1 MSRGGSPSRAKL
13 GDRMHSAALAG
24 EAGAVPWL
32 EVKAALMASQNRLG
46 ALQLLAS
53 VSDYDPL
60 PHQLRA
66 HLSPARHKLFLGGV
80 GSGKSTWSMA
90 EAVVLSLLNPPGC
103 TGVVLGPTYDIVTQV
118 LLPSW
123 LAFAESLNAAGIPF
137 LRRYNKS
144 QAKADLED
152 GSSVLFRSFHKADSI
167 RGLNATFACLD
178 EVAVDSNPNYVWDVI
193 AGRLRDPRSNV
204 IQLHATTTPKG
215 LVNIPAL
222 FHRMRETEA
231 RPDWWV
237 GRATSMDNPHLPPGF
252 IDSLKQGY
260 SKRQWEQEV
269 LGKCL
274 QAQAT
279 VWPEIEKE
287 RHVIPWTY
295 DPALPYY
302 MGMDFGY
309 AKPAILFAQE
319 HRGALI
325 VFWEYVEDEVPYEKQ
340 KSIIRNKIA
349 ELGKP
354 PEHVVGDRADREW
367 MSWLIQNLA
376 HSQVHRMQTKM
387 DQRVTTGIEVVRSML
402 DPMIGEPRLYV
413 AKSLTENP
421 PERGI
426 WRALHNYRWK
436 LTKDGLIGDSAL
448 KDGTFDHICDT
459 IRWISIIFNS
469 DTGGPSMLTRGNH
482 GNIPNRRNNHRN
494 GRRGGR

>member
-1 MSRGGSPSRAKL
+1 MSGGSPSRAKL
-13 GDRMHSAALAG
+13 GDRMHSARVAG
-24 EAGAVPWL
+24 EAGAVPWSD
-32 EVKAALMASQNRLG
+32 VKASLMENQNRLG

-53 VSDYDPL
+53 VSDYEPL

-66 HLSPARHKLFLGGV
+66 HLSTSRHKLFLGGV

-90 EAVVLSLLNPPGC
+90 EAIVLSLLNPAGC

-118 LLPSW
+118 LLPTW

-215 LVNIPAL
+215 LINIPAL
-222 FHRMRETEA
+222 FHKMSQTDA
-231 RPDWWV
+231 RPEWWV
-237 GRATSMDNPHLPPGF
+237 GRATSMENPHLPPGF
-252 IDSLKQGY
+252 IESLKQGY

-274 QAQAT
+274 QAEST
-279 VWPEIEKE
+279 VWPEIDKN

-295 DPALPYY
+295 DPTLPYW

-309 AKPAILFAQE
+309 AKPAIIFAQE
-319 HRGALI
+319 HRGSL
-325 VFWEYVEDEVPYEKQ
+325 VLFWEYVEDEVPYEKQ
-340 KSIIRNKIA
+340 KAVILNKIR

-367 MSWLIQNLA
+367 MGWLIHTLSR
-376 HSQVHRMQTKM
+376 SQVHRMKTKM
-387 DQRVTTGIEVVRSML
+387 DQRVTTGIEVVRTML
-402 DPMIGEPRLYV
+402 DPMVGEPRLYV
-413 AKSLTENP
+413 AQNLTKDP

-426 WRALHNYRWK
+426 WRAFHNYRWK
-436 LTKDGLIGDSAL
+436 LTRDGLIGDTAL
-448 KDGTFDHICDT
+448 KDGKFDHICDPV
-459 IRWISIIFNS
+459 RWLAIVFNS
-469 DTGGPSMLTRGNH
+469 DKTGPSMISKSDYGNLSSRRDH
-482 GNIPNRRNNHRN
+482 NRKHRRP
-494 GRRGGR
+494 RR